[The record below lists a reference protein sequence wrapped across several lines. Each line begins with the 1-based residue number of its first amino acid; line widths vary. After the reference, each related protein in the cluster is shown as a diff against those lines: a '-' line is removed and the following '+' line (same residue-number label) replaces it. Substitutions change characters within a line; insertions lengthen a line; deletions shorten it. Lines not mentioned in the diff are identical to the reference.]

1 LLRNAKVFLFQHKTE
16 PCRLADNTAGVVG
29 CSTGKAAAIIS
40 AGPVGTKQAYV
51 LLTRDA
57 EAMYVA
63 DTGDKA

>member
-1 LLRNAKVFLFQHKTE
+1 M
-16 PCRLADNTAGVVG
+16 TASVVDSDH
-29 CSTGKAAAIIS
+29 CKAAAIIS